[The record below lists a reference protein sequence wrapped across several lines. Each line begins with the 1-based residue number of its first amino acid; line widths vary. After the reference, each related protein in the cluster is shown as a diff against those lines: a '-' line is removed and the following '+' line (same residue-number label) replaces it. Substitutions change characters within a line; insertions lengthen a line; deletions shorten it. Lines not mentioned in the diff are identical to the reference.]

1 MCQGHY
7 GDTSFS
13 WLLFVF
19 ALVPVVW
26 QRLMETGVQLPM
38 QPRMSLTLLP
48 SSSTSQWLSLQ
59 GCMTMSIC
67 TYFLTETLVTSEQ
80 YFVLPKEMERAPNY
94 PVSYYMCTAPCIYLR
109 YGYNQRLPQ
118 RKIFLPLVWLSFLW
132 FFLLFWALV
141 GKLRICSHVTH
152 WSIMHLF
159 SLCITIL
166 LYISIY
172 VIGIS

>member
-1 MCQGHY
+1 METLPFLDCFLFSL
-7 GDTSFS
+7 SF
-13 WLLFVF
+13 LLFDSVS
-19 ALVPVVW
+19 W
-26 QRLMETGVQLPM
+26 RLGFSFQCSQGWAWPSCL
-38 QPRMSLTLLP
+38 LLP
-48 SSSTSQWLSLQ
+48 PPNGWDYRDAWPRLSF
-59 GCMTMSIC
+59 
-67 TYFLTETLVTSEQ
+67 TYFLTETLVMSEQ

-94 PVSYYMCTAPCIYLR
+94 PVSYCMCTAPRIYLR
-109 YGYNQRLPQ
+109 NGYNQRLPQ

-159 SLCITIL
+159 SLCIIIL